1 VRGSEGGSGGGKSA
15 EQQYLGDAARKWL
28 RPRPRASG
36 DEKPN
41 GDEEAGEW
49 RKLVA
54 ESGKEAGEK
63 GEEGKNQRRERQGS
77 GRGTRLRVHIRW
89 QLFRILRL
97 VRDVAGSGRIVR
109 LFVAGA
115 IRRELV

>member
-1 VRGSEGGSGGGKSA
+1 MRCSESGSGGGKSA
-15 EQQYLGDAARKWL
+15 EEQYLGDAARKWM

-36 DEKPN
+36 DEKPD
-41 GDEEAGEW
+41 GDEETGKW

-97 VRDVAGSGRIVR
+97 IRDVAGSGRIVR
-109 LFVAGA
+109 AFVRGA
-115 IRRELV
+115 FRREPV